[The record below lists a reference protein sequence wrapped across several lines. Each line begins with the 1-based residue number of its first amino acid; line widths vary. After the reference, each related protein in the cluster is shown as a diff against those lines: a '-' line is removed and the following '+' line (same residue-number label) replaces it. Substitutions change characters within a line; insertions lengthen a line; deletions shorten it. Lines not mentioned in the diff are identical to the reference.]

1 MDRSLMSRCLTLI
14 AAIATLAVTVSCTDL
29 LAARQAR
36 LQQLVGRTETE
47 LVEAMGVPTQTYET
61 GGIKFL
67 AYEERQV
74 EVVPGSPLYYGPVPF
89 NGGFSP
95 GGFYPGGFYPGGFY
109 PGGFPPTAINL
120 ACSTTFAVAGG
131 VVRSFTLRGNACG

>member
-1 MDRSLMSRCLTLI
+1 MCVDRSLMFRFLALVT
-14 AAIATLAVTVSCTDL
+14 AIAISTVSCTDL

-36 LQQLVGRTETE
+36 LQQLIGKTEIQ

-74 EVVPGSPLYYGPVPF
+74 EVVPASPFYYGPVPF
-89 NGGFSP
+89 AGFN
-95 GGFYPGGFYPGGFY
+95 GGFY

-120 ACSTTFAVAGG
+120 ACTTTFAVAAG

>member
-1 MDRSLMSRCLTLI
+1 MFRCLSLI
-14 AAIATLAVTVSCTDL
+14 GAIATLAVTVSCTDL

-89 NGGFSP
+89 NGGF
-95 GGFYPGGFYPGGFY
+95 YPGGFY